1 MVDKY
6 HGTNPSTPTGVEKG
20 PAAMISLTWIDA
32 RSLYRLAAALGLT
45 LGLLTGLAP
54 LRTQAAL
61 TGCRSDPIVTL
72 SNGVQVQI
80 GNTMAD
86 AAANVSKVAYTLHG
100 PLGTTAT
107 QVVYPADN
115 ASGIVETFQYIAD
128 NQPGNYDSYSAI
140 YDANAGINVN
150 EATTVTN
157 TTTLQ
162 SISQT
167 AQTHLSSS
175 GQSLHIHVH
184 LN

>member
-1 MVDKY
+1 
-6 HGTNPSTPTGVEKG
+6 VEKG
-20 PAAMISLTWIDA
+20 LTAMIDLTWIDA
-32 RSLYRLAAALGLT
+32 RSLYRLAAALGLA
-45 LGLLTGLAP
+45 LGLLTSLAP
-54 LRTQAAL
+54 LRSQAAM
-61 TGCRSDPIVTL
+61 TGCRSDPIITL

-80 GNTMAD
+80 GNTIAD
-86 AAANVSKVAYTLHG
+86 AATNVSTVAYTLHG

-107 QVVYPADN
+107 KIVYPADN
-115 ASGIVETFQYIAD
+115 TSGIAETFQYIAD

-140 YDANAGINVN
+140 YDANAGINVD

-157 TTTLQ
+157 TATLQ

-175 GQSLHIHVH
+175 GHSLHIHVH